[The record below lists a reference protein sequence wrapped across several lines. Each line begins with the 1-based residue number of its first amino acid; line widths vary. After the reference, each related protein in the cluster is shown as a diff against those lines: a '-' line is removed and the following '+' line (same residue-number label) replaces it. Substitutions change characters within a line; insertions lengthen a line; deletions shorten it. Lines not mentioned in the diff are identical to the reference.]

1 MSDDV
6 PSELKPHIVYP
17 AGCDTGS
24 VNMFPNYKAAF
35 DFWELKHDT
44 LKHPYKI
51 SVLGRECTVAAP
63 VVDTAE

>member
-17 AGCDTGS
+17 AGFDCGL
-24 VNMFPNYKAAF
+24 VNIFPNYKLAF
-35 DFWELKHDT
+35 DFWVLKHNI

-51 SVLGRECTVAAP
+51 SVVGRECTVAAP